1 MGNSMQKPLKTKSE
15 YMMEDLEGKLN
26 KDFENNKKVVK
37 SLGLPLSKKVVNKI
51 SGYVARVKKK
61 ESQEEN

>member
-15 YMMEDLEGKLN
+15 YIMEDLNDKLTSS
-26 KDFENNKKVVK
+26 FENNKKVVK

-51 SGYVARVKKK
+51 SGYIVRVKKK
-61 ESQEEN
+61 EAQEN